1 MADMKKV
8 LASAAGATVAAGAA
22 LAVTRRI
29 RKGGRPHGPTETVY
43 HLAPTEEGWSIRAED
58 ADQAIAILPTKKDGV
73 TRARDLA
80 RNQAPAR
87 LVIHRTDGT
96 IQQQHSYTVPA

>member
-1 MADMKKV
+1 MADVKKI

-22 LAVTRRI
+22 LAVTRRM
-29 RKGGRPHGPTETVY
+29 RKGGEPAGATEAVY
-43 HLAPTEEGWSIRAED
+43 HLAPTEDGWSIRAED
-58 ADQAIAILPTKKDGV
+58 SDQAVATVGTKKEGV
-73 TRARDLA
+73 SRARDLA

-96 IQQQHSYTVPA
+96 IQQQHSYPAPA